1 MSNSTYSTTAPASFK
16 RAAPEP
22 TSTAPASLLR
32 ELFRATPLYIFAT
45 AVKAALQKPSQ
56 R

>member
-1 MSNSTYSTTAPASFK
+1 MSNSSYSATATSPAFK
-16 RAAPEP
+16 PAAE
-22 TSTAPASLLR
+22 STGQTSLLR

-45 AVKAALQKPSQ
+45 AFKAAFQKPSQ